1 MRLLPL
7 SGIAGSVIFVAL
19 AVSLGAA
26 EAQAPAPPPRGT
38 VTPAP
43 PPADAQPPAQ
53 PRAARGTGAAQIPAN
68 GGRIVLEVNKGT
80 LVRLAGPAATVFV
93 ANPDIAD
100 VQVKSPTLVYISAKA
115 PGETVIYAVD
125 AADNVLLNAPILVEH
140 DVSRLRSSLRQ
151 LAPGEQI
158 SAESVDGNLVLSGVV
173 ADAGKADKV
182 RALAASIAGEVK
194 GSQVINRM
202 TVATPNQVN
211 LQVRIAEVNV
221 TKLNEIGVNWHKVG
235 STIKFMTNN
244 PVTVAAELQNT
255 LIAGT
260 FSTAADAMCAA
271 TGTGCLGATS
281 ATLAAL
287 EQEGFI
293 TNLAQPNLTAM
304 SGQTASFLAGGEFPV
319 PIAGTASSTGF
330 PTITVEFKSF
340 GVSLAFTP
348 TVIDAQHLNLRV
360 RPEVS
365 QLTTIGEVSIPLTS
379 TATVTIPALTVRR
392 AETSVELASGES
404 FALAGLLQHNS
415 EQDVSKVPW
424 IGDIPIIGALFRS
437 DRFQRRETDL
447 VVIVTPYLVQPV
459 QTRMAAPT
467 DGLLLPN
474 DAQRVF
480 LSDKYHTELPGRARG
495 PLNAG
500 GKGLIGPGGFRL
512 D

>member
-1 MRLLPL
+1 
-7 SGIAGSVIFVAL
+7 
-19 AVSLGAA
+19 
-26 EAQAPAPPPRGT
+26 
-38 VTPAP
+38 
-43 PPADAQPPAQ
+43 
-53 PRAARGTGAAQIPAN
+53 
-68 GGRIVLEVNKGT
+68 
-80 LVRLAGPAATVFV
+80 VFV

-125 AADNVLLNAPILVEH
+125 ASDSVLLNAPILVEH
-140 DVSRLRSSLRQ
+140 DLSRLRSSLRQ
-151 LAPGEQI
+151 LAPGERV
-158 SAESVDGNLVLSGVV
+158 SADSIDGNLVLNGVV
-173 ADAGKADKV
+173 SDAGKADKV

-221 TKLNEIGVNWHKVG
+221 TKLNEIGVNWSKIG
-235 STIKFMTNN
+235 SSLSFLTTN
-244 PVTVAAELQNT
+244 PVTLMAETTNT
-255 LIAGT
+255 LIVGKIP
-260 FSTAADAMCAA
+260 
-271 TGTGCLGATS
+271 GAQ
-281 ATLAAL
+281 ALIAAL

-319 PIAGTASSTGF
+319 PISGSSSATGGV
-330 PTITVEFKSF
+330 PTISVEFKSF

-365 QLTTIGEVSIPLTS
+365 ALSTIGEVSLPITN
-379 TATVTIPALTVRR
+379 TATITIPALTVRR
-392 AETSVELASGES
+392 AETSVELGSGES

-415 EQDVSKVPW
+415 QQLVSKVPW
-424 IGDIPIIGALFRS
+424 IGDIPIIGAVFRS
-437 DRFQRRETDL
+437 DRFQRSETDL
-447 VVIVTPYLVQPV
+447 VVIVTPYLVQPS
-459 QTRMAAPT
+459 QTPLAAPT
-467 DGLLLPN
+467 DGLRLPN

-480 LSDKYHTELPGRARG
+480 LSDKYRQGLPEPGRG
-495 PLNAG
+495 PVSSG
-500 GKGLIGPGGFRL
+500 GRGLIGPGGFRL